1 MANSLHLYSGH
12 MNPDS
17 RLLHLPQSS
26 RYAVTAMFYLAS
38 RTDDGF
44 HMVGKIARENDL
56 SPSYLS
62 KILQR
67 LAQQRMLDSRRGAK
81 GGYRLSRPAGEITLY
96 DIVAASRRAEND
108 PMPCMIEAR
117 DCDCATPCA
126 MHDFVAQTEEAM
138 LRRLS
143 RTTLADFK
151 HPPLNPGERP

>member
-1 MANSLHLYSGH
+1 

-26 RYAVTAMFYLAS
+26 RYAVTATAYLAS
-38 RTDDGF
+38 RPDGDY
-44 HMVGKIARENDL
+44 HMVGKIARVGNL

-67 LAQQRMLDSRRGAK
+67 LAQHKILDSRRGAK
-81 GGYRLSRPAGEITLY
+81 GGYRLSRPPETITLSE
-96 DIVAASRRAEND
+96 IVAASRRADTD

-126 MHDFVAQTEEAM
+126 MHDFVAETEEAM
-138 LRRLS
+138 LRRLT
-143 RTTLADFK
+143 RTTLADFNTR
-151 HPPLNPGERP
+151 LMTRENP

>member
-1 MANSLHLYSGH
+1 

-26 RYAVTAMFYLAS
+26 RYAVTAAVYLAS
-38 RTDDGF
+38 RPDDGY
-44 HMVGKIARENDL
+44 HMVGKIARLNDL

-62 KILQR
+62 KVLQR
-67 LAQQRMLDSRRGAK
+67 LAQHRLLDSRRGAK
-81 GGYRLSRPAGEITLY
+81 GGYRLSRPAAEITLS
-96 DIVAASRRAEND
+96 DVVAASRRAETD

-151 HPPLNPGERP
+151 HPPLNPGDRP

>member
-1 MANSLHLYSGH
+1 

-26 RYAVTAMFYLAS
+26 RYAITAMFYLAS
-38 RTDDGF
+38 RPDGDY
-44 HMVGKIARENDL
+44 HMVGKIARINDL

-67 LAQQRMLDSRRGAK
+67 LAQHKILDSRRGAK
-81 GGYRLSRPAGEITLY
+81 GGYRLSRPAETITLSE
-96 DIVAASRRAEND
+96 IVAASRRADID

-126 MHDFVAQTEEAM
+126 MHDFVAETEEAM
-138 LRRLS
+138 LRRLN

-151 HPPLNPGERP
+151 SRLTTRENP